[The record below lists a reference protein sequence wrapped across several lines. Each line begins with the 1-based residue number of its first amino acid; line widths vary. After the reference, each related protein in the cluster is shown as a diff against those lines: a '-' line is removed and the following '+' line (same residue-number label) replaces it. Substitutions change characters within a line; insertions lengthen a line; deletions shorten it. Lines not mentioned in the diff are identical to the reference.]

1 MNLKDSQTQEIF
13 QLGLSRLEHD
23 QLEDLLAHVQHIE
36 KEASPEEKLRFI
48 NLSTINGIVKKLKIL
63 AYQEGAKSDDFFFN
77 NNNPY

>member
-1 MNLKDSQTQEIF
+1 MNLKDSHPQEIF

-23 QLEDLLAHVQHIE
+23 QLEDLLHHVLHIE
-36 KEASPEEKLRFI
+36 REASPEEKLRFI

>member
-23 QLEDLLAHVQHIE
+23 QLEDLLRHVLHIE
-36 KEASPEEKLRFI
+36 REASPEDKLRFI

>member
-1 MNLKDSQTQEIF
+1 MNLKDSHPQEIF

-23 QLEDLLAHVQHIE
+23 QLEDLLRHVLHIE
-36 KEASPEEKLRFI
+36 REARPEDKLRFL

>member
-13 QLGLSRLEHD
+13 SLGLNPAEFQ
-23 QLEDLLAHVQHIE
+23 QLRDLLDHVKHIE
-36 KEASPEEKLRFI
+36 MEAGHEEKLRFI
-48 NLSTINGIVKKLKIL
+48 NLSILSGILEKLKFL

>member
-13 QLGLSRLEHD
+13 QLSLSRLEHD
-23 QLEDLLAHVQHIE
+23 QLQDLLRHVLHIE
-36 KEASPEEKLRFI
+36 KEARPEDQLRFLD
-48 NLSTINGIVKKLKIL
+48 LSTINGIVKKLKIL

>member
-23 QLEDLLAHVQHIE
+23 QLEDLLRHVLHIE
-36 KEASPEEKLRFI
+36 REARPEDKLRFL
-48 NLSTINGIVKKLKIL
+48 NLSTINVIVKKLKIL